1 MSRQEQKVTVDG
13 HRLTLTN
20 LDKVFYPETGTTKG
34 EVLDYYAHIHEH
46 LIRHAHDRIA
56 TRKRWVDGVGTPQ
69 KPGDV
74 FFEKNLPDSAPSWL
88 TSRSIRHST
97 GSKRYPLV
105 QDRATLTY
113 LAQMASLEI
122 HIPQWQV
129 AKGSSD
135 PGTIESTTR
144 HPDRMVFDLDPGP
157 GRELAD
163 CIEVAQL
170 VRDLLTGMDLDAY
183 PVTSGSKGIHLYA
196 PLDGS
201 ASSQQISDVAHELA
215 RSLEADHKD
224 LVVSA
229 MKKTLRENKVLI
241 DWSQNSAAKTTVAPY
256 SLRGRFTPTV
266 ATPRTW
272 DELDDPP
279 AVEQLRF
286 EEVLERIDDHGDL
299 LEPLAQTAGD
309 SANPA
314 PTSAGAAPASTKG
327 TSSSSKAPRDRLDIY
342 RSKRDPKHTSEPVPD
357 SHGTSGDE
365 LSFVIQEH
373 HASTLHWDFRLEHE
387 GVLGSWA
394 LPKGPPTDPKHNH
407 LAIQTEDHPLEYG
420 SFEGTI
426 EKGQYGAGEVT
437 IWDSGTYELEKWK
450 EGREIIAV
458 LHGAEDG
465 GLGGERRF
473 ALFNTGEHG
482 PNKEPEKNWMI
493 HLTKDSSTNSSENSS
508 KNSPRRGKASTEH
521 TDSKRNGSTGPE
533 RTGSTDA
540 QPTDMAPMLASI
552 GSLPSVRRQAEDWAF
567 EMKWDG
573 IRALASVRAGTD
585 DSSGSIALTSRN
597 GHDMTKAYPEL
608 IELADCVDADCIL
621 DAEIVALGPGS
632 RPDFGRLQRRMGLTR
647 ESDIERERER
657 TPVYLMVFDVLN
669 VDGASLLK
677 TPYLERRERL
687 FDMVT
692 EGEHIHVPAAFE
704 GTVDKAM
711 EASRELQLEGVMAK
725 QTDSTYLPGRRT
737 HTWAKLKH
745 TSTRDVIIVG
755 WRTGKGERSET
766 FSSLLLAAHEKDG
779 LVYLG
784 RVGTGF
790 DDHQLQA
797 LRAQLDRLSRK
808 TPSLDVP
815 AAESRD
821 ANWVRPSL
829 VGEVRYGGITEA
841 GRLRHPVWRGLRE
854 DIDPEEVTA

>member
-1 MSRQEQKVTVDG
+1 MPRKEQKVTVDG

-34 EVLDYYAHIHEH
+34 EVLDYYARISEH
-46 LIRHAHDRIA
+46 MTRHAHDRIA
-56 TRKRWVDGVGTPQ
+56 TRKRWVDGVGTQ
-69 KPGDV
+69 EKPGDV
-74 FFEKNLPDSAPSWL
+74 FFEKNLPESAPSWI

-135 PGTIESTTR
+135 PGTIDSTTR

-170 VRDLLTGMDLDAY
+170 VRELLTGMDLDVY

-215 RSLEADHKD
+215 RSLEADHQD
-224 LVVSA
+224 LIVSA

-286 EEVLERIDDHGDL
+286 EEVLERIDDLGDL
-299 LEPLAQTAGD
+299 LEPLAKTAGD
-309 SANPA
+309 SADPA
-314 PTSAGAAPASTKG
+314 PTSARPAAASKKE
-327 TSSSSKAPRDRLDIY
+327 SSISSTAPRDRLDIY
-342 RSKRDPKHTSEPVPD
+342 RSKRDPKRTSEPVPE

-387 GVLGSWA
+387 GVLVSWA

-407 LAIQTEDHPLEYG
+407 LAIQTEDHPREYG
-420 SFEGTI
+420 RFEGTI

-450 EGREIIAV
+450 DGREIIAV

-493 HLTKDSSTNSSENSS
+493 HLTKDSSSNSS
-508 KNSPRRGKASTEH
+508 KNSPRRDKPSTEH
-521 TDSKRNGSTGPE
+521 PDSQRNGSADPE
-533 RTGSTDA
+533 RTGSSDV

-552 GSLPSVRRQAEDWAF
+552 GSLRSVRRQSDDWAF

-597 GHDMTKAYPEL
+597 GHNMTKAYPEL

-632 RPDFGRLQRRMGLTR
+632 RPDFGRLQRRMGLTH
-647 ESDIERERER
+647 ESDIKRERER
-657 TPVYLMVFDVLN
+657 TPVYLMVFDVLS

-687 FDMVT
+687 HDVVA

-704 GTVDKAM
+704 GTVDEAM
-711 EASRELQLEGVMAK
+711 EASRDLHLEGVMAK
-725 QTDSTYLPGRRT
+725 QIGSTYLPGRRT
-737 HTWAKLKH
+737 RTWAKLKH
-745 TSTRDVIIVG
+745 SSTRDVIIVG

-766 FSSLLLAAHEKDG
+766 FSSLLLAAHDQED

-808 TPSLDVP
+808 TPSLEVP

-829 VGEVRYGGITEA
+829 VGEVQYGGITEA
-841 GRLRHPVWRGLRE
+841 GRLRHPVWRGLRD
-854 DIDPEEVTA
+854 DIGPEQVTT

>member
-1 MSRQEQKVTVDG
+1 MSRDEQKVTVDG

-20 LDKVFYPETGTTKG
+20 LEKVFYPETGTTKG
-34 EVLDYYAHIHEH
+34 EVLDYYARISEH

-74 FFEKNLPDSAPSWL
+74 FFEKNLPESAPSWI

-135 PGTIESTTR
+135 PGTIDSMTR
-144 HPDRMVFDLDPGP
+144 HPDRMVFDLDPGQ
-157 GRELAD
+157 GRGLTD

-170 VRDLLTGMDLDAY
+170 VRELLNGMGLDSY

-196 PLDGS
+196 PLDAS

-215 RSLEADHKD
+215 RSLEADHQD
-224 LVVSA
+224 LIVSA
-229 MKKTLRENKVLI
+229 MKKSLRENKVLI

-266 ATPRTW
+266 AAPRTW
-272 DELDDPP
+272 DELDDPSG
-279 AVEQLRF
+279 VDQLRF
-286 EEVLERIDDHGDL
+286 EEVLERIEDLDDL
-299 LEPLAQTAGD
+299 LEPLAKTAGD
-309 SANPA
+309 SADPA
-314 PTSAGAAPASTKG
+314 PTSAKPAPTSAKPSSASE
-327 TSSSSKAPRDRLDIY
+327 KAPRDRLDVY
-342 RSKRDPKHTSEPVPD
+342 RSKRDPKRTSEPVPD

-365 LSFVIQEH
+365 LTFVIQEH
-373 HASTLHWDFRLEHE
+373 HASTLHWDFRLEHD
-387 GVLGSWA
+387 GVLVSWA
-394 LPKGPPTDPKHNH
+394 LPKGPPTDPKTNH

-426 EKGQYGAGEVT
+426 AKGEYGAGEVT

-493 HLTKDSSTNSSENSS
+493 HLTKDSPKNTSEN
-508 KNSPRRGKASTEH
+508 
-521 TDSKRNGSTGPE
+521 TDSDRAE
-533 RTGSTDA
+533 
-540 QPTDMAPMLASI
+540 PTDMAPMLASI
-552 GSLPSVRRQAEDWAF
+552 GSLQSVRRQAEDWAF

-573 IRALASVRAGTD
+573 IRALATVSPGTA
-585 DSSGSIALTSRN
+585 DSPGSIALTSRN

-608 IELADCVDADCIL
+608 MELAACVDVDCIL

-647 ESDIERERER
+647 ASDIERERER
-657 TPVYLMVFDVLN
+657 TPVHLMVFDVLHA
-669 VDGASLLK
+669 DGASLLK
-677 TPYLERRERL
+677 TPYLKRRERL
-687 FDMVT
+687 HDMVT
-692 EGEHIHVPAAFE
+692 EGEYIHVPTAFE
-704 GTVDKAM
+704 GTVDEAM
-711 EASRELQLEGVMAK
+711 EASRELKLEGVMAK
-725 QTDSTYLPGRRT
+725 QTGSTYLPGRRT
-737 HTWAKLKH
+737 RTWVKLKH
-745 TSTRDVIIVG
+745 SSTRDVIIVG

-766 FSSLLLAAHEKDG
+766 FASLLLAAHDKDG

-790 DDHQLQA
+790 DHHQLQA
-797 LRAQLDRLSRK
+797 LRAKLDRLSRK
-808 TPSLDVP
+808 TPPLDVP

-829 VGEVRYGGITEA
+829 VGEVQFGGITKD